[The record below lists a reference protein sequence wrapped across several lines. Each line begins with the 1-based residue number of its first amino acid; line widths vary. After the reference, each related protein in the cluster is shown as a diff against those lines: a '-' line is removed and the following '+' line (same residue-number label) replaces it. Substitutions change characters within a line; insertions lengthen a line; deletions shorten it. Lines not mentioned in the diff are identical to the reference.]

1 MTFNTSQG
9 GQGYLYSALQNG
21 SNGTVWFDDIKLTE
35 GSAITDPNFTDKTV
49 AYCNGTTSRI
59 HLEWNQ
65 VPGVSGYYIY
75 RGQGQNPIIKI
86 ADTTNYAYNDDGVT
100 PGTSDTYRIEAQVGP
115 SIISGQSK
123 TLTAVACLPSPSPA
137 KKVGDLNN
145 DGSVDA
151 LDFGVFIG
159 DYRDQNL
166 RSDFNNNGEVDIF
179 DFNIFIQNLGH

>member
-115 SIISGQSK
+115 SIISGQ
-123 TLTAVACLPSPSPA
+123 
-137 KKVGDLNN
+137 
-145 DGSVDA
+145 
-151 LDFGVFIG
+151 
-159 DYRDQNL
+159 
-166 RSDFNNNGEVDIF
+166 
-179 DFNIFIQNLGH
+179 